1 MNKFLSLLAFL
12 FLLNTATFAQTILS
26 FKAMGHEDD
35 AIQGMVGSS
44 AYYIK
49 VDPLWEL
56 NGSQLV
62 LYFQPS

>member
-35 AIQGMVGSS
+35 AIIGMSGSS
-44 AYYIK
+44 AYYLKI
-49 VDPLWEL
+49 DPLVEL
-56 NGSQLV
+56 NGSKLI
-62 LYFQPS
+62 LYFPPG